1 MHGSEKTKKNLAKSI
16 HQVNNKG
23 GVLMETLAAIS
34 GLTVRFGD
42 VLAVD
47 DVSFELGAQEV
58 LAVIGPNGS
67 GKIAMVMLWT

>member
-1 MHGSEKTKKNLAKSI
+1 
-16 HQVNNKG
+16 
-23 GVLMETLAAIS
+23 METLAAIS